1 MLGWI
6 SGSDLAILH
15 ALPTAG
21 DVKPP
26 RAEGLSPERGHFWA
40 ASYRLIER
48 SIRPASF
55 KNSRAMDTT
64 LMTQIAARV
73 VAWHNRHPL
82 ARRITL
88 AQVRS
93 IGVVSLPFARRS
105 DAAEAPPPGQDAA
118 PAGRLAALRA
128 RLPRLPAA
136 LKWLRRRPAPA
147 QTPADGLRA
156 VFDEDFIGSLPDGE
170 ARRWADQHA
179 RLHRPGEDDWPQR
192 DVPVDARWADLVP
205 SPATASVTADL
216 ADLIVD
222 LSDRIDAATSDEAR
236 AEPRR
241 GPGADPHP
249 DSPAELPPSELRYA
263 LTAAVEVDGA
273 RHRLLLDSAP
283 KSAVL
288 GRRAFSPMRIAL
300 LSVLLTGLCATALL
314 LPRLARHPGGSA
326 GATAHAAAASAAGS
340 AAGAANG
347 PATGA
352 ASGAHGAG
360 QAVAAA
366 ASAAASGAAPAIATA
381 ASDAQAPATQ
391 AAAPTGHTPDGHAA
405 SAPALAAPLTDQVA
419 GAAPASAAQG
429 GRPTAHAGTK
439 PPLQAPADAALPP
452 TPGPVFALVSR
463 SSASRAEPLVALER
477 MQQAAVP
484 LADKL
489 PGTRTELVENGGRWS
504 AIWWPFRSREDATQA
519 RWALA
524 LKGVTVEVVEF

>member
-1 MLGWI
+1 
-6 SGSDLAILH
+6 
-15 ALPTAG
+15 
-21 DVKPP
+21 
-26 RAEGLSPERGHFWA
+26 
-40 ASYRLIER
+40 
-48 SIRPASF
+48 
-55 KNSRAMDTT
+55 MDTT

-105 DAAEAPPPGQDAA
+105 DADEAPPPDQDAA

-128 RLPRLPAA
+128 RLLPRLLSA
-136 LKWLRRRPAPA
+136 LTWPRRRPAPA
-147 QTPADGLRA
+147 PADGLQA

-170 ARRWADQHA
+170 ARRWADQYA

-205 SPATASVTADL
+205 SPAAASVTADL

-236 AEPRR
+236 GEPRR
-241 GPGADPHP
+241 GLHADSQADSRADSHP
-249 DSPAELPPSELRYA
+249 DSPAEPPASELRYA

-288 GRRAFSPMRIAL
+288 GRRSFSPMRIAL
-300 LSVLLTGLCATALL
+300 LSVLLTGLFATALL
-314 LPRLARHPGGSA
+314 LPRLARHSGGSA
-326 GATAHAAAASAAGS
+326 GAAAHAAAASAAGS
-340 AAGAANG
+340 AAGTAKGSANESTKESAKG
-347 PATGA
+347 LADGA
-352 ASGAHGAG
+352 ASGVHGPG
-360 QAVAAA
+360 TAVAAA
-366 ASAAASGAAPAIATA
+366 ASAGASGTAPAAATT
-381 ASDAQAPATQ
+381 ASDAHASDSQ
-391 AAAPTGHTPDGHAA
+391 AADAHGHAPDGHAA
-405 SAPALAAPLTDQVA
+405 SAPALAGPIA
-419 GAAPASAAQG
+419 GQAASQATGSAPANAVPG
-429 GRPTAHAGTK
+429 GRPIGPAGAT
-439 PPLQAPADAALPP
+439 LQAP
-452 TPGPVFALVSR
+452 PGPVFALVSR

-477 MQQAAVP
+477 MQQAAAP